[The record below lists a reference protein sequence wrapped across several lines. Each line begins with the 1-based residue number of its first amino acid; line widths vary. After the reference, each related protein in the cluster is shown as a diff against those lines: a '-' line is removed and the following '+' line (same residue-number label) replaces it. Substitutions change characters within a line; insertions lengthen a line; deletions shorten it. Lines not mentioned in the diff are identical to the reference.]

1 MMSAATI
8 DEARRLAQLLLGA
21 AQRAQS
27 AFAAIAAELTL
38 PVAIARV
45 ICQLSEPIAL
55 HQLAATMA
63 CDKSYITPLADQ
75 LEVLGLAIRLPGPN
89 RRSKVL
95 QLTAQGEAMR
105 MRLEAHIAA
114 RSPVMTALNE
124 HERDILSDLL
134 AKIVGHEANQPA

>member
-1 MMSAATI
+1 MISSATI

-27 AFAAIAAELTL
+27 EFAVIAAELTI

-75 LEVLGLAIRLPGPN
+75 LEALGLGIRLPGPN

>member
-21 AQRAQS
+21 AQRAQ
-27 AFAAIAAELTL
+27 AEFAVIAAELTL

-55 HQLAATMA
+55 HQLAAMMA

-75 LEVLGLAIRLPGPN
+75 LEALGLGIRLPGPN

-114 RSPVMTALNE
+114 RSPVMIALNE
-124 HERDILSDLL
+124 CERDILSDLL
-134 AKIVGHEANQPA
+134 AKIVAHEAKQTD